1 MTANRGPLAGLK
13 IVEMAGIG
21 PAPMCCMMLA
31 DLGAEILRIDRPS
44 TADLG
49 IERPIETNFV
59 MRGRPTIRVDA
70 KMPEGRD
77 LILGLIDKADGLVE
91 GFRPGVMERLG
102 FGPEV
107 CLKRNPKLVY
117 GRVTGWGQTGPL
129 SKLAGHDINYLAVT
143 GALEAMG
150 RRDDCPPV
158 PLNIVGDFAGGA
170 MLLAIGLLSALLS
183 ARETGSGQV
192 VDAAIVD
199 GVANMLT
206 SFNGLRAGGVFSTER
221 GSNVLDS
228 GAFFYNTYRCR
239 DGRFLAVGAIEK
251 RFYAEFLARLG
262 PDGDTLPPPSDK
274 SRWPEGIEKL
284 SAIFAKKDRDEWA
297 SIFASSD
304 ACVTPILSLEESF
317 SDPHMQ
323 ARENY
328 VTVAGHPQAAP
339 APRFSKA
346 QPSMPTPPEAPAGPE
361 ALAGWISDA
370 DLPRYQAAIR

>member
-1 MTANRGPLAGLK
+1 
-13 IVEMAGIG
+13 MAGIG

-31 DLGAEILRIDRPS
+31 DLGAEILRVDRPAI
-44 TADLG
+44 ADLG

-59 MRGRPTIRVDA
+59 MRGRSTIRVDA

-77 LILGLIDKADGLVE
+77 LILGLIDGADGLVE

-107 CLKRNPKLVY
+107 CLERNPALVY

-170 MLLAIGLLSALLS
+170 MLLAIGMLSALLS
-183 ARETGSGQV
+183 SRQTGSGQV

-206 SFNGLRAGGVFSTER
+206 SFNGLRAGGVFSPER
-221 GSNVLDS
+221 GSNILDS

-239 DGRFLAVGAIEK
+239 DGRYIAVGAIEK
-251 RFYAEFLARLG
+251 RFYAEFLERLG
-262 PDGDTLPPPSDK
+262 PDGDTLPPQSDK
-274 SRWPEGIEKL
+274 SRWPEGIAAL
-284 SAIFAKKDRDEWA
+284 AAIFAKKDRDEWA
-297 SIFASSD
+297 QIFADSD
-304 ACVTPILSLEESF
+304 ACVTPILSLEESM

-328 VTVAGHPQAAP
+328 VNVAGHSQAAP
-339 APRFSKA
+339 APRFSGT
-346 QPSMPTPPEAPAGPE
+346 QPHMPVAPEPPAGAE
-361 ALAGWISDA
+361 ALAGWISPS
-370 DLPRYQAAIR
+370 DLPRFVAAIK